1 MIRLKNLLLEQAW
14 PKWNS
19 NIADNATA
27 MYRAAAGNLN
37 TDGYFAAVKP
47 LYDQLK
53 SNLESDGWTAVQL
66 KDIEYQ
72 NWEKWQSSHPLL
84 MKLVNQYEQQGEEG
98 LYRFWQNNV
107 IPNLKQGAWESADKS
122 KTIHAS
128 TWGSF
133 DEWVDNGT
141 DGLIL
146 RACSV
151 GAKSYKSCT
160 TKPVVYTGG
169 QLQF

>member
-1 MIRLKNLLLEQAW
+1 MIRLKNLLLEQKW

-19 NIADNATA
+19 NIADNAAA
-27 MYRAAAGNLN
+27 MYRAAAGNLDSN
-37 TDGYFAAVKP
+37 GYFAAVKP

-53 SNLESDGWTAVQL
+53 SNLESDGWTKVQL
-66 KDIEYQ
+66 NDIEYQ
-72 NWEKWQSSHPLL
+72 NLAKWQQSHPLL
-84 MKLVNQYEQQGEEG
+84 MELVDRYKQQGEEG
-98 LYRFWQNNV
+98 PYQFWLNNV
-107 IPNLKQGAWESADKS
+107 IPNLKQGSWESADKS

-141 DGLIL
+141 SGLIL

-151 GAKSYKSCT
+151 GAKSYKSCNT
-160 TKPVVYTGG
+160 NPITYNGG
-169 QLQF
+169 QIEL